1 MAHRVTLE
9 SPRRV
14 PLEDCAFDVGLCDGA
29 DSQVMTMPRGTEEIL
44 AQADE
49 LARMFEDYDP
59 KPGDR
64 ERMSPEFRLRV
75 RELMSR

>member
-1 MAHRVTLE
+1 
-9 SPRRV
+9 
-14 PLEDCAFDVGLCDGA
+14 
-29 DSQVMTMPRGTEEIL
+29 MTMPRGTEEIL